1 MAIERATKQRMHLA
15 NTHTGGTSAVFV
27 FVCVYLA
34 DTIRQQVIVRG
45 TSGKAKIAKCS
56 KIAQLSMPQQVRERD
71 RDRVTV
77 LIQFWQLLLSYLCVC
92 VSESYVSSLNVCWIN
107 LAIFLLLFSFASV
120 FLLFFIY
127 YFSFSSPSSSSSS
140 TVAAIFSLSISFGF
154 AFVHLFSVHC
164 SRFGLREFSIE
175 FDILKFLPIPLRHRY
190 CLDYMSSNN
199 NSREREKG

>member
-1 MAIERATKQRMHLA
+1 M
-15 NTHTGGTSAVFV
+15 
-27 FVCVYLA
+27 
-34 DTIRQQVIVRG
+34 
-45 TSGKAKIAKCS
+45 
-56 KIAQLSMPQQVRERD
+56 
-71 RDRVTV
+71 

-92 VSESYVSSLNVCWIN
+92 ESCVSSLNVCYPWIN

-120 FLLFFIY
+120 FLLFLIY
-127 YFSFSSPSSSSSS
+127 YFSSSSSSSSSSS

-199 NSREREKG
+199 TNKNKIRERECEGEGIKEKQLLHAVFFSSVLPTRYARSDNFTTDCISLFVIINRPLHVLFPLVS

>member
-1 MAIERATKQRMHLA
+1 M
-15 NTHTGGTSAVFV
+15 
-27 FVCVYLA
+27 
-34 DTIRQQVIVRG
+34 
-45 TSGKAKIAKCS
+45 
-56 KIAQLSMPQQVRERD
+56 
-71 RDRVTV
+71 
-77 LIQFWQLLLSYLCVC
+77 CVC
-92 VSESYVSSLNVCWIN
+92 ESCVSSLNVCYPWIN

-127 YFSFSSPSSSSSS
+127 YFSSSSSASSSS

-199 NSREREKG
+199 NKRREREGIKEKQLPHAVSFSSALPTRYARSDNFTTDCISLFVIINRPLHVLFPLVS

>member
-1 MAIERATKQRMHLA
+1 M
-15 NTHTGGTSAVFV
+15 

-45 TSGKAKIAKCS
+45 TSGKVKIAKCS
-56 KIAQLSMPQQVRERD
+56 KIAQLSMPQQERKRD

-77 LIQFWQLLLSYLCVC
+77 LIQFWQLLLSYLFVC
-92 VSESYVSSLNVCWIN
+92 VSESYVSSLNVCYPWIN

-127 YFSFSSPSSSSSS
+127 YFSSSSSASSSS